1 MGLSECCRTRWIAV
15 VDSSR
20 VGGHQG
26 GRGKGRKRPGL
37 LAPLCFFLLTRALNS
52 PLGSLLPARRDAS
65 RVVSS
70 LDEIIW
76 RRAERNRRWPIV
88 RVGRETARGRFLVG
102 EPVAMRRPAQVP
114 LDRMRFPANAC
125 GRVEDR

>member
-26 GRGKGRKRPGL
+26 ERGKGARGLASLRPF
-37 LAPLCFFLLTRALNS
+37 AFFSWTRALNS

-102 EPVAMRRPAQVP
+102 EP
-114 LDRMRFPANAC
+114 
-125 GRVEDR
+125 